1 MYRSR
6 LDDIPALRSVPYA
19 MEARLYNQV
28 RLALRRLDHPLRVL
42 LKGLRSLDFILEDE
56 AWAVVDRSLNDVPV
70 LAWMDFARREDL
82 HSPVPCRL
90 YYYHAH
96 ADVVLSK
103 ALAAL
108 EAGLAER
115 LAQGHA
121 GPGRPAEGSPPR
133 GFHR

>member
-28 RLALRRLDHPLRVL
+28 RLALRRLDNPLRVL

-70 LAWMDFARREDL
+70 LAWRDFARREDL

-90 YYYHAH
+90 HYYHAH
-96 ADVVLSK
+96 ADVVLHK

-108 EAGLAER
+108 EAALAER
-115 LAQGHA
+115 LAPGHREA
-121 GPGRPAEGSPPR
+121 DHPPAERPR
-133 GFHR
+133 R

>member
-28 RLALRRLDHPLRVL
+28 RLALRRLDNPLRVL
-42 LKGLRSLDFILEDE
+42 LKGLRSLDFLLEDE

-70 LAWMDFARREDL
+70 LAWRDFARRQDL
-82 HSPVPCRL
+82 HSPIPCRL
-90 YYYHAH
+90 HYYHAH
-96 ADVVLSK
+96 ADVILHK

-108 EAGLAER
+108 ESALAER
-115 LAQGHA
+115 LAA
-121 GPGRPAEGSPPR
+121 GRTSPGRTPGR
-133 GFHR
+133 HRR